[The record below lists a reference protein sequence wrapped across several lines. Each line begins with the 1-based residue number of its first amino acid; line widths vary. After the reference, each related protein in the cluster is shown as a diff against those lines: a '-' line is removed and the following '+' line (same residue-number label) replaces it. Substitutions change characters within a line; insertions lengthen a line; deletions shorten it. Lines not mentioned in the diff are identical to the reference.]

1 MCYNID
7 VIQSIWYYSSRQEDE
22 YMKITVVGRQMSIRD
37 DLRELAEKK
46 LSKLDRYF
54 DGEGKATVTFSR
66 KRNRENIEITI
77 SAANTLFRCET
88 DDETFRNAIDR
99 AVDTIDRQIR
109 KNKTRLEKRLKRS
122 AFEDIGAL
130 PAEQVEVDDGDFE
143 IRRKSFP
150 FKPMSPEEAILQM
163 NLLGHSFFV
172 FIDDV
177 TEDTC
182 VVYSRKDGNYG
193 LIVPEK

>member
-1 MCYNID
+1 
-7 VIQSIWYYSSRQEDE
+7 
-22 YMKITVVGRQMSIRD
+22 MKITVVGRQMSVRD

-54 DGEGKATVTFSR
+54 DVEGKATVTFSR

-88 DDETFRNAIDR
+88 DDETFRTAIDR
-99 AVDTIDRQIR
+99 AIDTIDRQIR
-109 KNKTRLEKRLKRS
+109 KNKTRLEKRLKKS

-130 PAEQVEVDDGDFE
+130 PLEPVETDDGDFE

>member
-1 MCYNID
+1 
-7 VIQSIWYYSSRQEDE
+7 
-22 YMKITVVGRQMSIRD
+22 MKITVVGRQMSIRD
-37 DLRELAEKK
+37 ELRELAEKK

-54 DGEGKATVTFSR
+54 DGEGKATVTFSC

-88 DDETFRNAIDR
+88 DGDSFRTAIDR

-109 KNKTRLEKRLKRS
+109 KNKTRLEKRLKKS
-122 AFEDIGAL
+122 AFDDIGAL
-130 PAEQVEVDDGDFE
+130 PSEPIEADDGDFE